1 MYKCQYSSFTLSS
14 VCPYYQS
21 PHLGPCY
28 SSTTTVISW
37 LLSFFGDTPQIW
49 AFASH
54 LSLKVPTS
62 LKDTVQAP
70 QSEIH
75 AWAYILISLYFFF
88 FPYFIPLITFIS
100 WFLLPFL
107 SETLFLFLTHISL
120 YQFPLIFQRFSLDI
134 ISPRRLSLEHSFPN
148 FIKWKHFWRAC

>member
-1 MYKCQYSSFTLSS
+1 MSIQFLYIIFCLPLLPKSSSRTMLLLNYHS
-14 VCPYYQS
+14 
-21 PHLGPCY
+21 HL
-28 SSTTTVISW
+28 
-37 LLSFFGDTPQIW
+37 LAAFLFGDTPQIW

-148 FIKWKHFWRAC
+148 FSKWKHFWRAC